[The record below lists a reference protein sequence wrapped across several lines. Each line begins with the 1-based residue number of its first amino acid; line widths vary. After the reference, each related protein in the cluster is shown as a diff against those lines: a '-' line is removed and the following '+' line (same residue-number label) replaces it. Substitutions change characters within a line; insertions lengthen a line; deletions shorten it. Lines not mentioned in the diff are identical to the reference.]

1 MSTLVAFV
9 LAATVAASPGGA
21 DVSNQCAAA
30 LAALARAGT
39 VEATSSAGTVTL
51 AGTPLRLKARIE
63 EERQAGSQW
72 MVGIA
77 VLVATPGKAPAL
89 AEGAVGI
96 GATRADAVDAAI
108 LEWANLAGVA
118 FIRALAVR
126 ERSKEVFA
134 VAGTD
139 VYPGFAGLRGSP
151 GPSWSL
157 ESNKKLVTL
166 MAPVLAGLAPG
177 RLHGLSVSVFVDGK
191 GAVRGECLV
200 DGASSPAALASA
212 LRYPWPRTSDAYMF
226 RQYYVLQPGKKAPPK
241 SGP

>member
-1 MSTLVAFV
+1 MSPLLALV
-9 LAATVAASPGGA
+9 LAAKVAAPPGGA
-21 DVSNQCAAA
+21 DVSSQCAAA

-39 VEATSSAGTVTL
+39 VEATSSASTVTL
-51 AGTPLRLKARIE
+51 AGTPLRLLARIE

-96 GATRADAVDAAI
+96 GATRAEAVDTAI

-126 ERSKEVFA
+126 ERSKEVFS
-134 VAGTD
+134 VAGTG
-139 VYPGFAGLRGSP
+139 VYPGFAGLRGSNEP
-151 GPSWSL
+151 PWTL
-157 ESNKKLVTL
+157 AKNKELVTL

-177 RLHGLSVSVFVDGK
+177 RLHGLSVSVLVDGK

-200 DGASSPAALASA
+200 DGAQSPAALALA
-212 LRYPWPRTSDAYMF
+212 LRYPWPRPKGTYLF
-226 RQYYVLQPGKKAPPK
+226 RQYYVLQPAKKAPPK
-241 SGP
+241 AGP